1 MSQAIE
7 ASEGAVAPA
16 RVAEMLSYK
25 ELIEEC
31 LPADV
36 ESEEDGDDSSGDED
50 ADEADTSRLRNLIRR
65 KIRSKII
72 RDMIAEDWPDYCL
85 SQRFSM
91 PLDNRVKEL
100 AKQIIVAIE
109 TRYHEMLKRVYRE
122 VARGLAD
129 IEQAIK
135 PHSEALTALLTEE
148 AAKQEAIR
156 AEASKKRKM
165 EKLERQRKLLEE
177 KERAIKEGRRPS
189 STTKPAKKRRE
200 ESSSSSSSS
209 GGSSSEEDSS
219 YQNSE
224 SGDE

>member
-1 MSQAIE
+1 MFPGEGSRCGRLAGEVGEEATEQIGEQQLGGKMSE
-7 ASEGAVAPA
+7 
-16 RVAEMLSYK
+16 
-25 ELIEEC
+25 
-31 LPADV
+31 
-36 ESEEDGDDSSGDED
+36 
-50 ADEADTSRLRNLIRR
+50 
-65 KIRSKII
+65 
-72 RDMIAEDWPDYCL
+72 
-85 SQRFSM
+85 
-91 PLDNRVKEL
+91 
-100 AKQIIVAIE
+100 QIIVAIE

-189 STTKPAKKRRE
+189 STNKPSKKRRE
-200 ESSSSSSSS
+200 ESSSSS
-209 GGSSSEEDSS
+209 GSSSSSNSSDEEDPS